1 MEAQRVTIGS
11 CVEMIVN
18 GIPQTWEV
26 VSTGKTDIQNGK
38 VSVDAP
44 LIQLILGAKAGD
56 TIEDMI
62 MKKSLVIE
70 ISKVEE
76 QHD

>member
-11 CVEMIVN
+11 RVEMIVN

-26 VSTGKTDIQNGK
+26 VNTGKTDIQNGK
-38 VSVDAP
+38 VSADAP

-56 TIEDMI
+56 TIEGTI
-62 MKKSLVIE
+62 MKKNLVIE
-70 ISKVEE
+70 IRKVDK